1 MNATEDGHPLGESPA
16 VDGCT
21 VCRTEPAYTVEGHRV
36 CVSHEGMATELADLK
51 RRVGEAESS
60 DPLDAIRRLSGLGML
75 QGADKLAATEQLAER
90 QAQALNGV
98 RDLHYAVGPEVGE
111 PYCHECLYGVPCPTV
126 RAIDEAGA

>member
-1 MNATEDGHPLGESPA
+1 M
-16 VDGCT
+16 
-21 VCRTEPAYTVEGHRV
+21 
-36 CVSHEGMATELADLK
+36 K

-90 QAQALNGV
+90 QAQALNAV
-98 RDLHYAVGPEVGE
+98 RELHTESTYWKNCYE
-111 PYCHECLYGVPCPTV
+111 CHDTWPCATV